1 MSEFGEETYVQ
12 DNPMMSLDQ
21 EKLKNAPVNNMD
33 SERAVGSVNY
43 GLKIRGAQ
51 EIKTVCSSL
60 VKAKAE
66 DLMYG
71 RKVTKDFKKMTKRG
85 EL

>member
-1 MSEFGEETYVQ
+1 M
-12 DNPMMSLDQ
+12 
-21 EKLKNAPVNNMD
+21 
-33 SERAVGSVNY
+33 NY

-71 RKVTKDFKKMTKRG
+71 RKATKDFKMMTKTG